1 MRSAKETTVAEHGVI
16 AGVDFIECRQFDL
29 GSGVRDRRK
38 TSKADRVVGTISIET
53 VWELAEHAGHRAASF
68 PGEAQA

>member
-29 GSGVRDRRK
+29 GSGVRDRHK
-38 TSKADRVVGTISIET
+38 TSKADQVVDH
-53 VWELAEHAGHRAASF
+53 VD
-68 PGEAQA
+68 